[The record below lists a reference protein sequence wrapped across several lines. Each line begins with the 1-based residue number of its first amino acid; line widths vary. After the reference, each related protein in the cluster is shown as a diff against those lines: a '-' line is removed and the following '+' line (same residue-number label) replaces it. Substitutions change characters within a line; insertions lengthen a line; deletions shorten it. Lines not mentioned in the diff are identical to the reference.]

1 MSHPYHHALSS
12 VHKWGGEPED
22 YLAVHAWFDET
33 KAHFADARHR
43 AMRHH
48 SEGIFLMESIFG
60 VTLTTSTGRE
70 IPTRWVGEQHVYE
83 DLGRIPSLGDWLE
96 HLAPQGWMMRAQPLS
111 KRLQETT

>member
-1 MSHPYHHALSS
+1 VSHPYHHALSS
-12 VHKWGGEPED
+12 VRKWGGHESD
-22 YLAVHAWFDET
+22 YLDIHNWFDDT

-60 VTLTTSTGRE
+60 VTLTNANGRE

-83 DLGRIPSLGDWLE
+83 DLGRIPTMADWLE
-96 HLAPQGWMMRAQPLS
+96 HLRPQGWMLRSQPLS
-111 KRLQETT
+111 KRLEAS